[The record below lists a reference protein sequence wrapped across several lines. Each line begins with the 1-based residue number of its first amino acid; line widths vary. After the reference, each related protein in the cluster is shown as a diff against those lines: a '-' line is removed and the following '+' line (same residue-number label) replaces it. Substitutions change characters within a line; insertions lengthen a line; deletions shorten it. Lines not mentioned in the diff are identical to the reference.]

1 MGTADDPELSSKRKE
16 IRKLDQTIA
25 NLEANQIA
33 PRLAEL
39 EKLDKFGGFSEL
51 KKEKMDELL
60 PIMMEKDALFAQ
72 KEDIQR
78 SLEKRA
84 MGGPVKTSIPY
95 VVGEKGPEL
104 FIPKSDGMIKNEQ
117 QTNQMMKSAVGRGGG
132 GGAPTIINAPNVKTS
147 TNTSNS
153 TTSATSFVGQTDP
166 IVRAAAFSG
175 I

>member
-1 MGTADDPELSSKRKE
+1 
-16 IRKLDQTIA
+16 
-25 NLEANQIA
+25 
-33 PRLAEL
+33 
-39 EKLDKFGGFSEL
+39 
-51 KKEKMDELL
+51 
-60 PIMMEKDALFAQ
+60 
-72 KEDIQR
+72 
-78 SLEKRA
+78 
-84 MGGPVKTSIPY
+84 MGGPVARAIPY